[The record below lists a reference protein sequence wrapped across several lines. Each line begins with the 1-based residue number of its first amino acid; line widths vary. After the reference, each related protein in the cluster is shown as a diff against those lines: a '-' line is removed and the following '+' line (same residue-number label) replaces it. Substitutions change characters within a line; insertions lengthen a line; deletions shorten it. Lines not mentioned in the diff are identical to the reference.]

1 MDFVHLHFHTSY
13 SFLDGY
19 NPIKKAV
26 SRIKELG
33 MSACAITDHNSLA
46 GIPEF
51 QTECINN
58 NIKPILGLEGYYT
71 WDIKECS
78 KTLEERQADALNR
91 AIEAGVLP
99 DNYLETKHK
108 KKDYLETIK
117 DYMYDT
123 KQYHI
128 ILLAINQ
135 IGWHNLVK
143 LQSEASRLCTFNG
156 RFLCDNTL
164 LRKYSEGI
172 ICQSACIGSPMAQL
186 LINNRI
192 EEAEQ
197 LILEWKDIF
206 KDRFYLEIQ
215 PLNIPEQRL
224 VNLKY
229 MELCKKHNINPVATN
244 DVHWTNYSDY
254 EDHDTLLCIGTNK
267 KKNDTNRMKYSN
279 DFWIK
284 SKEEM
289 ISSFNNQLKTINEE
303 YNNQYNNSYIDFYME
318 ALNNTNVIA
327 NRIDNNIKL
336 GSDKPL
342 FSDVKVP
349 HNLTPEQYL
358 RLLAW
363 NGLYKYLSNN
373 KELNTRIYEKRLAF
387 ELDIIIN
394 KGFAPYIIA
403 VYEYTNW
410 AKTHDCP
417 IGPGRGSAAGSL
429 VLFSIGI
436 TNNIDPIKYNLLFS
450 RFLTKDR
457 TAPPD
462 IDIDFDYN
470 NRDNVII
477 HLEEYYGKEKVAH
490 IGTYTT
496 MGVKSGLKDV
506 GRVLDMPFDLVNNQI
521 CKKID
526 EINIDKTTPTFKDY
540 DSLKDGNDN
549 EQKQW
554 IEFNKLEKQ
563 NKELFRL
570 ARAFEGIPRNFGVH
584 ASGILVT
591 PCDVNDY
598 VPTRLDKNT
607 GVTITLYTG
616 PQLEEYNFIKYDILG
631 LKTISIIQDTL
642 KLINEELS
650 IENLYDC
657 VDITDS
663 QLYEYI
669 SDKNTDAMFQ
679 IESNLMK
686 KIIDEIKPTEF
697 NDIVAIN
704 AIARPGPISVGM
716 DKEYA
721 NVKNGIENIKFP
733 LKGIDN
739 ILKETYGTILYQ
751 EQLMAISKQVSGFN
765 DGQADSITRR
775 IIAKKKI
782 KLFPMLIRCHIYG
795 KKNCEGPE
803 GWESND
809 NAPWY
814 DPKGTYGDE
823 IKGALANGYS
833 VEEMKQ
839 YFDYIMGFAN
849 YCFNKSHAATYSYIS
864 IMTAWLKKYY
874 PVQFMSAVL
883 SMSNEDKRKK
893 YMSIC
898 EQSMNIKISTPD
910 INLSQK
916 SFTPNQNNILYGIS
930 SVKGVGESSLID
942 IIQNRPYKN
951 LEDALNKI
959 PKKSFNKRVAINL
972 IKSGAFDFEDSNRYN
987 LINKFY
993 DLRKEKDERY
1003 DPNSYNEFV
1012 CMQFEHDTLGYSITY
1027 KSWWDNICLEE
1038 KVSNEATLLSTKE
1051 IVDKKGRLMAFI
1063 ELEINNCKINATVY
1077 SNKYSRYVSCFDTNL
1092 TKKIYVEG
1100 QKQNGKKDG
1109 ETILI
1114 INKAKRIAA

>member
-336 GSDKPL
+336 GSGKPL

-373 KELNTRIYEKRLAF
+373 KELDTRIYEKRLAF

-470 NRDNVII
+470 NRDNVIV

-526 EINIDKTTPTFKDY
+526 EINIDQTTPTFKDY

-554 IEFNKLEKQ
+554 VEFNKLEKQ

-642 KLINEELS
+642 KFINEELS

-765 DGQADSITRR
+765 DGQADSITRK
-775 IIAKKKI
+775 IIA
-782 KLFPMLIRCHIYG
+782 
-795 KKNCEGPE
+795 
-803 GWESND
+803 
-809 NAPWY
+809 
-814 DPKGTYGDE
+814 
-823 IKGALANGYS
+823 
-833 VEEMKQ
+833 
-839 YFDYIMGFAN
+839 
-849 YCFNKSHAATYSYIS
+849 
-864 IMTAWLKKYY
+864 
-874 PVQFMSAVL
+874 
-883 SMSNEDKRKK
+883 
-893 YMSIC
+893 
-898 EQSMNIKISTPD
+898 
-910 INLSQK
+910 
-916 SFTPNQNNILYGIS
+916 
-930 SVKGVGESSLID
+930 
-942 IIQNRPYKN
+942 
-951 LEDALNKI
+951 
-959 PKKSFNKRVAINL
+959 
-972 IKSGAFDFEDSNRYN
+972 
-987 LINKFY
+987 
-993 DLRKEKDERY
+993 
-1003 DPNSYNEFV
+1003 
-1012 CMQFEHDTLGYSITY
+1012 
-1027 KSWWDNICLEE
+1027 
-1038 KVSNEATLLSTKE
+1038 
-1051 IVDKKGRLMAFI
+1051 
-1063 ELEINNCKINATVY
+1063 
-1077 SNKYSRYVSCFDTNL
+1077 
-1092 TKKIYVEG
+1092 
-1100 QKQNGKKDG
+1100 
-1109 ETILI
+1109 
-1114 INKAKRIAA
+1114 

>member
-51 QTECINN
+51 QAECINN

-373 KELNTRIYEKRLAF
+373 KELDTRIYEKRLAF

-470 NRDNVII
+470 NRDNVIV

-642 KLINEELS
+642 KLINKELS

-765 DGQADSITRR
+765 DGQADSITRK
-775 IIAKKKI
+775 IIA
-782 KLFPMLIRCHIYG
+782 
-795 KKNCEGPE
+795 
-803 GWESND
+803 
-809 NAPWY
+809 
-814 DPKGTYGDE
+814 
-823 IKGALANGYS
+823 
-833 VEEMKQ
+833 
-839 YFDYIMGFAN
+839 
-849 YCFNKSHAATYSYIS
+849 
-864 IMTAWLKKYY
+864 
-874 PVQFMSAVL
+874 
-883 SMSNEDKRKK
+883 
-893 YMSIC
+893 
-898 EQSMNIKISTPD
+898 
-910 INLSQK
+910 
-916 SFTPNQNNILYGIS
+916 
-930 SVKGVGESSLID
+930 
-942 IIQNRPYKN
+942 
-951 LEDALNKI
+951 
-959 PKKSFNKRVAINL
+959 
-972 IKSGAFDFEDSNRYN
+972 
-987 LINKFY
+987 
-993 DLRKEKDERY
+993 
-1003 DPNSYNEFV
+1003 
-1012 CMQFEHDTLGYSITY
+1012 
-1027 KSWWDNICLEE
+1027 
-1038 KVSNEATLLSTKE
+1038 
-1051 IVDKKGRLMAFI
+1051 
-1063 ELEINNCKINATVY
+1063 
-1077 SNKYSRYVSCFDTNL
+1077 
-1092 TKKIYVEG
+1092 
-1100 QKQNGKKDG
+1100 
-1109 ETILI
+1109 
-1114 INKAKRIAA
+1114 

>member
-336 GSDKPL
+336 GSGKPL

-373 KELNTRIYEKRLAF
+373 KELDTRIYEKRLAF

-470 NRDNVII
+470 NRDNVIV

-765 DGQADSITRR
+765 DGQADSITRK
-775 IIAKKKI
+775 IIA
-782 KLFPMLIRCHIYG
+782 
-795 KKNCEGPE
+795 
-803 GWESND
+803 
-809 NAPWY
+809 
-814 DPKGTYGDE
+814 
-823 IKGALANGYS
+823 
-833 VEEMKQ
+833 
-839 YFDYIMGFAN
+839 
-849 YCFNKSHAATYSYIS
+849 
-864 IMTAWLKKYY
+864 
-874 PVQFMSAVL
+874 
-883 SMSNEDKRKK
+883 
-893 YMSIC
+893 
-898 EQSMNIKISTPD
+898 
-910 INLSQK
+910 
-916 SFTPNQNNILYGIS
+916 
-930 SVKGVGESSLID
+930 
-942 IIQNRPYKN
+942 
-951 LEDALNKI
+951 
-959 PKKSFNKRVAINL
+959 
-972 IKSGAFDFEDSNRYN
+972 
-987 LINKFY
+987 
-993 DLRKEKDERY
+993 
-1003 DPNSYNEFV
+1003 
-1012 CMQFEHDTLGYSITY
+1012 
-1027 KSWWDNICLEE
+1027 
-1038 KVSNEATLLSTKE
+1038 
-1051 IVDKKGRLMAFI
+1051 
-1063 ELEINNCKINATVY
+1063 
-1077 SNKYSRYVSCFDTNL
+1077 
-1092 TKKIYVEG
+1092 
-1100 QKQNGKKDG
+1100 
-1109 ETILI
+1109 
-1114 INKAKRIAA
+1114 

>member
-51 QTECINN
+51 QAECINN

-117 DYMYDT
+117 NYMYDT

-156 RFLCDNTL
+156 RFLCDNIL

-373 KELNTRIYEKRLAF
+373 KELDTRIYEKRLAF

-470 NRDNVII
+470 NRDNVIV

-526 EINIDKTTPTFKDY
+526 EINIDQTTPTFKDY

-765 DGQADSITRR
+765 DGQADSITRK
-775 IIAKKKI
+775 IIA
-782 KLFPMLIRCHIYG
+782 
-795 KKNCEGPE
+795 
-803 GWESND
+803 
-809 NAPWY
+809 
-814 DPKGTYGDE
+814 
-823 IKGALANGYS
+823 
-833 VEEMKQ
+833 
-839 YFDYIMGFAN
+839 
-849 YCFNKSHAATYSYIS
+849 
-864 IMTAWLKKYY
+864 
-874 PVQFMSAVL
+874 
-883 SMSNEDKRKK
+883 
-893 YMSIC
+893 
-898 EQSMNIKISTPD
+898 
-910 INLSQK
+910 
-916 SFTPNQNNILYGIS
+916 
-930 SVKGVGESSLID
+930 
-942 IIQNRPYKN
+942 
-951 LEDALNKI
+951 
-959 PKKSFNKRVAINL
+959 
-972 IKSGAFDFEDSNRYN
+972 
-987 LINKFY
+987 
-993 DLRKEKDERY
+993 
-1003 DPNSYNEFV
+1003 
-1012 CMQFEHDTLGYSITY
+1012 
-1027 KSWWDNICLEE
+1027 
-1038 KVSNEATLLSTKE
+1038 
-1051 IVDKKGRLMAFI
+1051 
-1063 ELEINNCKINATVY
+1063 
-1077 SNKYSRYVSCFDTNL
+1077 
-1092 TKKIYVEG
+1092 
-1100 QKQNGKKDG
+1100 
-1109 ETILI
+1109 
-1114 INKAKRIAA
+1114 

>member
-51 QTECINN
+51 QAECINN

-336 GSDKPL
+336 GSGKPL

-358 RLLAW
+358 RLLAC

-373 KELNTRIYEKRLAF
+373 KELDTRIYEKRLAF

-457 TAPPD
+457 IAPPD

-470 NRDNVII
+470 NRDNVIV

-526 EINIDKTTPTFKDY
+526 EINI
-540 DSLKDGNDN
+540 
-549 EQKQW
+549 
-554 IEFNKLEKQ
+554 
-563 NKELFRL
+563 
-570 ARAFEGIPRNFGVH
+570 
-584 ASGILVT
+584 
-591 PCDVNDY
+591 
-598 VPTRLDKNT
+598 
-607 GVTITLYTG
+607 
-616 PQLEEYNFIKYDILG
+616 
-631 LKTISIIQDTL
+631 
-642 KLINEELS
+642 
-650 IENLYDC
+650 
-657 VDITDS
+657 
-663 QLYEYI
+663 
-669 SDKNTDAMFQ
+669 
-679 IESNLMK
+679 ESN
-686 KIIDEIKPTEF
+686 
-697 NDIVAIN
+697 
-704 AIARPGPISVGM
+704 
-716 DKEYA
+716 
-721 NVKNGIENIKFP
+721 
-733 LKGIDN
+733 
-739 ILKETYGTILYQ
+739 
-751 EQLMAISKQVSGFN
+751 
-765 DGQADSITRR
+765 
-775 IIAKKKI
+775 
-782 KLFPMLIRCHIYG
+782 
-795 KKNCEGPE
+795 
-803 GWESND
+803 
-809 NAPWY
+809 
-814 DPKGTYGDE
+814 
-823 IKGALANGYS
+823 
-833 VEEMKQ
+833 
-839 YFDYIMGFAN
+839 
-849 YCFNKSHAATYSYIS
+849 
-864 IMTAWLKKYY
+864 
-874 PVQFMSAVL
+874 
-883 SMSNEDKRKK
+883 
-893 YMSIC
+893 
-898 EQSMNIKISTPD
+898 
-910 INLSQK
+910 
-916 SFTPNQNNILYGIS
+916 
-930 SVKGVGESSLID
+930 
-942 IIQNRPYKN
+942 
-951 LEDALNKI
+951 
-959 PKKSFNKRVAINL
+959 
-972 IKSGAFDFEDSNRYN
+972 
-987 LINKFY
+987 
-993 DLRKEKDERY
+993 
-1003 DPNSYNEFV
+1003 
-1012 CMQFEHDTLGYSITY
+1012 
-1027 KSWWDNICLEE
+1027 
-1038 KVSNEATLLSTKE
+1038 
-1051 IVDKKGRLMAFI
+1051 
-1063 ELEINNCKINATVY
+1063 Y
-1077 SNKYSRYVSCFDTNL
+1077 SN
-1092 TKKIYVEG
+1092 I
-1100 QKQNGKKDG
+1100 
-1109 ETILI
+1109 
-1114 INKAKRIAA
+1114 

>member
-19 NPIKKAV
+19 NPIKKAI

-373 KELNTRIYEKRLAF
+373 KELDTRIYEKRLAF

-554 IEFNKLEKQ
+554 VEFNKLEKQ

-765 DGQADSITRR
+765 DGQADSITRK
-775 IIAKKKI
+775 IIA
-782 KLFPMLIRCHIYG
+782 
-795 KKNCEGPE
+795 
-803 GWESND
+803 
-809 NAPWY
+809 
-814 DPKGTYGDE
+814 
-823 IKGALANGYS
+823 
-833 VEEMKQ
+833 
-839 YFDYIMGFAN
+839 
-849 YCFNKSHAATYSYIS
+849 
-864 IMTAWLKKYY
+864 
-874 PVQFMSAVL
+874 
-883 SMSNEDKRKK
+883 
-893 YMSIC
+893 
-898 EQSMNIKISTPD
+898 
-910 INLSQK
+910 
-916 SFTPNQNNILYGIS
+916 
-930 SVKGVGESSLID
+930 
-942 IIQNRPYKN
+942 
-951 LEDALNKI
+951 
-959 PKKSFNKRVAINL
+959 
-972 IKSGAFDFEDSNRYN
+972 
-987 LINKFY
+987 
-993 DLRKEKDERY
+993 
-1003 DPNSYNEFV
+1003 
-1012 CMQFEHDTLGYSITY
+1012 
-1027 KSWWDNICLEE
+1027 
-1038 KVSNEATLLSTKE
+1038 
-1051 IVDKKGRLMAFI
+1051 
-1063 ELEINNCKINATVY
+1063 
-1077 SNKYSRYVSCFDTNL
+1077 
-1092 TKKIYVEG
+1092 
-1100 QKQNGKKDG
+1100 
-1109 ETILI
+1109 
-1114 INKAKRIAA
+1114 

>member
-91 AIEAGVLP
+91 AIKAGVLP

-554 IEFNKLEKQ
+554 VEFNKLEKQ

-765 DGQADSITRR
+765 DGQADSITRK
-775 IIAKKKI
+775 IIA
-782 KLFPMLIRCHIYG
+782 
-795 KKNCEGPE
+795 
-803 GWESND
+803 
-809 NAPWY
+809 
-814 DPKGTYGDE
+814 
-823 IKGALANGYS
+823 
-833 VEEMKQ
+833 
-839 YFDYIMGFAN
+839 
-849 YCFNKSHAATYSYIS
+849 
-864 IMTAWLKKYY
+864 
-874 PVQFMSAVL
+874 
-883 SMSNEDKRKK
+883 
-893 YMSIC
+893 
-898 EQSMNIKISTPD
+898 
-910 INLSQK
+910 
-916 SFTPNQNNILYGIS
+916 
-930 SVKGVGESSLID
+930 
-942 IIQNRPYKN
+942 
-951 LEDALNKI
+951 
-959 PKKSFNKRVAINL
+959 
-972 IKSGAFDFEDSNRYN
+972 
-987 LINKFY
+987 
-993 DLRKEKDERY
+993 
-1003 DPNSYNEFV
+1003 
-1012 CMQFEHDTLGYSITY
+1012 
-1027 KSWWDNICLEE
+1027 
-1038 KVSNEATLLSTKE
+1038 
-1051 IVDKKGRLMAFI
+1051 
-1063 ELEINNCKINATVY
+1063 
-1077 SNKYSRYVSCFDTNL
+1077 
-1092 TKKIYVEG
+1092 
-1100 QKQNGKKDG
+1100 
-1109 ETILI
+1109 
-1114 INKAKRIAA
+1114 

>member
-303 YNNQYNNSYIDFYME
+303 YNNQYNNSYINFYME

-336 GSDKPL
+336 GSNKPL

-373 KELNTRIYEKRLAF
+373 KELDTRIYEKRLAF

-470 NRDNVII
+470 NRDNVIV
-477 HLEEYYGKEKVAH
+477 HLEKYYGKEKVAH

-554 IEFNKLEKQ
+554 VEFNKLEKQ

-765 DGQADSITRR
+765 DGQADSITRK
-775 IIAKKKI
+775 IIA
-782 KLFPMLIRCHIYG
+782 
-795 KKNCEGPE
+795 
-803 GWESND
+803 
-809 NAPWY
+809 
-814 DPKGTYGDE
+814 
-823 IKGALANGYS
+823 
-833 VEEMKQ
+833 
-839 YFDYIMGFAN
+839 
-849 YCFNKSHAATYSYIS
+849 
-864 IMTAWLKKYY
+864 
-874 PVQFMSAVL
+874 
-883 SMSNEDKRKK
+883 
-893 YMSIC
+893 
-898 EQSMNIKISTPD
+898 
-910 INLSQK
+910 
-916 SFTPNQNNILYGIS
+916 
-930 SVKGVGESSLID
+930 
-942 IIQNRPYKN
+942 
-951 LEDALNKI
+951 
-959 PKKSFNKRVAINL
+959 
-972 IKSGAFDFEDSNRYN
+972 
-987 LINKFY
+987 
-993 DLRKEKDERY
+993 
-1003 DPNSYNEFV
+1003 
-1012 CMQFEHDTLGYSITY
+1012 
-1027 KSWWDNICLEE
+1027 
-1038 KVSNEATLLSTKE
+1038 
-1051 IVDKKGRLMAFI
+1051 
-1063 ELEINNCKINATVY
+1063 
-1077 SNKYSRYVSCFDTNL
+1077 
-1092 TKKIYVEG
+1092 
-1100 QKQNGKKDG
+1100 
-1109 ETILI
+1109 
-1114 INKAKRIAA
+1114 

>member
-373 KELNTRIYEKRLAF
+373 KELDTRIYEKRLAF

-470 NRDNVII
+470 NRDNVIV

-765 DGQADSITRR
+765 DGQADSITRK
-775 IIAKKKI
+775 IIA
-782 KLFPMLIRCHIYG
+782 
-795 KKNCEGPE
+795 
-803 GWESND
+803 
-809 NAPWY
+809 
-814 DPKGTYGDE
+814 
-823 IKGALANGYS
+823 
-833 VEEMKQ
+833 
-839 YFDYIMGFAN
+839 
-849 YCFNKSHAATYSYIS
+849 
-864 IMTAWLKKYY
+864 
-874 PVQFMSAVL
+874 
-883 SMSNEDKRKK
+883 
-893 YMSIC
+893 
-898 EQSMNIKISTPD
+898 
-910 INLSQK
+910 
-916 SFTPNQNNILYGIS
+916 
-930 SVKGVGESSLID
+930 
-942 IIQNRPYKN
+942 
-951 LEDALNKI
+951 
-959 PKKSFNKRVAINL
+959 
-972 IKSGAFDFEDSNRYN
+972 
-987 LINKFY
+987 
-993 DLRKEKDERY
+993 
-1003 DPNSYNEFV
+1003 
-1012 CMQFEHDTLGYSITY
+1012 
-1027 KSWWDNICLEE
+1027 
-1038 KVSNEATLLSTKE
+1038 
-1051 IVDKKGRLMAFI
+1051 
-1063 ELEINNCKINATVY
+1063 
-1077 SNKYSRYVSCFDTNL
+1077 
-1092 TKKIYVEG
+1092 
-1100 QKQNGKKDG
+1100 
-1109 ETILI
+1109 
-1114 INKAKRIAA
+1114 

>member
-164 LRKYSEGI
+164 LRKYNEGI

-267 KKNDTNRMKYSN
+267 KKNDANRMKYSN

-303 YNNQYNNSYIDFYME
+303 YKNQYNNSYIDFYME

-336 GSDKPL
+336 GSGKPL

-373 KELNTRIYEKRLAF
+373 KELDTRIYEKRLAF

-470 NRDNVII
+470 NRDNVIV

-554 IEFNKLEKQ
+554 VEFNKLEKQ

-765 DGQADSITRR
+765 DGQADSITRK
-775 IIAKKKI
+775 IIA
-782 KLFPMLIRCHIYG
+782 
-795 KKNCEGPE
+795 
-803 GWESND
+803 
-809 NAPWY
+809 
-814 DPKGTYGDE
+814 
-823 IKGALANGYS
+823 
-833 VEEMKQ
+833 
-839 YFDYIMGFAN
+839 
-849 YCFNKSHAATYSYIS
+849 
-864 IMTAWLKKYY
+864 
-874 PVQFMSAVL
+874 
-883 SMSNEDKRKK
+883 
-893 YMSIC
+893 
-898 EQSMNIKISTPD
+898 
-910 INLSQK
+910 
-916 SFTPNQNNILYGIS
+916 
-930 SVKGVGESSLID
+930 
-942 IIQNRPYKN
+942 
-951 LEDALNKI
+951 
-959 PKKSFNKRVAINL
+959 
-972 IKSGAFDFEDSNRYN
+972 
-987 LINKFY
+987 
-993 DLRKEKDERY
+993 
-1003 DPNSYNEFV
+1003 
-1012 CMQFEHDTLGYSITY
+1012 
-1027 KSWWDNICLEE
+1027 
-1038 KVSNEATLLSTKE
+1038 
-1051 IVDKKGRLMAFI
+1051 
-1063 ELEINNCKINATVY
+1063 
-1077 SNKYSRYVSCFDTNL
+1077 
-1092 TKKIYVEG
+1092 
-1100 QKQNGKKDG
+1100 
-1109 ETILI
+1109 
-1114 INKAKRIAA
+1114 

>member
-373 KELNTRIYEKRLAF
+373 KELDTRIYEKRLAF

-470 NRDNVII
+470 NRDNVIV

-570 ARAFEGIPRNFGVH
+570 ARAFERIPRNFGVH

-765 DGQADSITRR
+765 DGQADSITRK
-775 IIAKKKI
+775 IIA
-782 KLFPMLIRCHIYG
+782 
-795 KKNCEGPE
+795 
-803 GWESND
+803 
-809 NAPWY
+809 
-814 DPKGTYGDE
+814 
-823 IKGALANGYS
+823 
-833 VEEMKQ
+833 
-839 YFDYIMGFAN
+839 
-849 YCFNKSHAATYSYIS
+849 
-864 IMTAWLKKYY
+864 
-874 PVQFMSAVL
+874 
-883 SMSNEDKRKK
+883 
-893 YMSIC
+893 
-898 EQSMNIKISTPD
+898 
-910 INLSQK
+910 
-916 SFTPNQNNILYGIS
+916 
-930 SVKGVGESSLID
+930 
-942 IIQNRPYKN
+942 
-951 LEDALNKI
+951 
-959 PKKSFNKRVAINL
+959 
-972 IKSGAFDFEDSNRYN
+972 
-987 LINKFY
+987 
-993 DLRKEKDERY
+993 
-1003 DPNSYNEFV
+1003 
-1012 CMQFEHDTLGYSITY
+1012 
-1027 KSWWDNICLEE
+1027 
-1038 KVSNEATLLSTKE
+1038 
-1051 IVDKKGRLMAFI
+1051 
-1063 ELEINNCKINATVY
+1063 
-1077 SNKYSRYVSCFDTNL
+1077 
-1092 TKKIYVEG
+1092 
-1100 QKQNGKKDG
+1100 
-1109 ETILI
+1109 
-1114 INKAKRIAA
+1114 

>member
-303 YNNQYNNSYIDFYME
+303 YNNQYNNSYIDYYME

-336 GSDKPL
+336 GSGKPL

-373 KELNTRIYEKRLAF
+373 KELDTRIYEKRLAF

-470 NRDNVII
+470 NRDNVIV

-526 EINIDKTTPTFKDY
+526 EINIDQTTPTFKDY

-554 IEFNKLEKQ
+554 VEFNKLEKQ

-765 DGQADSITRR
+765 DGQADSITRK
-775 IIAKKKI
+775 IIA
-782 KLFPMLIRCHIYG
+782 
-795 KKNCEGPE
+795 
-803 GWESND
+803 
-809 NAPWY
+809 
-814 DPKGTYGDE
+814 
-823 IKGALANGYS
+823 
-833 VEEMKQ
+833 
-839 YFDYIMGFAN
+839 
-849 YCFNKSHAATYSYIS
+849 
-864 IMTAWLKKYY
+864 
-874 PVQFMSAVL
+874 
-883 SMSNEDKRKK
+883 
-893 YMSIC
+893 
-898 EQSMNIKISTPD
+898 
-910 INLSQK
+910 
-916 SFTPNQNNILYGIS
+916 
-930 SVKGVGESSLID
+930 
-942 IIQNRPYKN
+942 
-951 LEDALNKI
+951 
-959 PKKSFNKRVAINL
+959 
-972 IKSGAFDFEDSNRYN
+972 
-987 LINKFY
+987 
-993 DLRKEKDERY
+993 
-1003 DPNSYNEFV
+1003 
-1012 CMQFEHDTLGYSITY
+1012 
-1027 KSWWDNICLEE
+1027 
-1038 KVSNEATLLSTKE
+1038 
-1051 IVDKKGRLMAFI
+1051 
-1063 ELEINNCKINATVY
+1063 
-1077 SNKYSRYVSCFDTNL
+1077 
-1092 TKKIYVEG
+1092 
-1100 QKQNGKKDG
+1100 
-1109 ETILI
+1109 
-1114 INKAKRIAA
+1114 

>member
-373 KELNTRIYEKRLAF
+373 KELDTRIYEKRLAF

-470 NRDNVII
+470 NRDNVIV

-554 IEFNKLEKQ
+554 VEFNKLEKQ

-775 IIAKKKI
+775 IIA
-782 KLFPMLIRCHIYG
+782 
-795 KKNCEGPE
+795 
-803 GWESND
+803 
-809 NAPWY
+809 
-814 DPKGTYGDE
+814 
-823 IKGALANGYS
+823 
-833 VEEMKQ
+833 
-839 YFDYIMGFAN
+839 
-849 YCFNKSHAATYSYIS
+849 
-864 IMTAWLKKYY
+864 
-874 PVQFMSAVL
+874 
-883 SMSNEDKRKK
+883 
-893 YMSIC
+893 
-898 EQSMNIKISTPD
+898 
-910 INLSQK
+910 
-916 SFTPNQNNILYGIS
+916 
-930 SVKGVGESSLID
+930 
-942 IIQNRPYKN
+942 
-951 LEDALNKI
+951 
-959 PKKSFNKRVAINL
+959 
-972 IKSGAFDFEDSNRYN
+972 
-987 LINKFY
+987 
-993 DLRKEKDERY
+993 
-1003 DPNSYNEFV
+1003 
-1012 CMQFEHDTLGYSITY
+1012 
-1027 KSWWDNICLEE
+1027 
-1038 KVSNEATLLSTKE
+1038 
-1051 IVDKKGRLMAFI
+1051 
-1063 ELEINNCKINATVY
+1063 
-1077 SNKYSRYVSCFDTNL
+1077 
-1092 TKKIYVEG
+1092 
-1100 QKQNGKKDG
+1100 
-1109 ETILI
+1109 
-1114 INKAKRIAA
+1114 

>member
-51 QTECINN
+51 QAECINN

-117 DYMYDT
+117 NYMYDT

-156 RFLCDNTL
+156 RFLCDNIL

-373 KELNTRIYEKRLAF
+373 KELDTRIYEKRLAF

-470 NRDNVII
+470 NRDNVIV

-765 DGQADSITRR
+765 DGQADSITRK
-775 IIAKKKI
+775 IIA
-782 KLFPMLIRCHIYG
+782 
-795 KKNCEGPE
+795 
-803 GWESND
+803 
-809 NAPWY
+809 
-814 DPKGTYGDE
+814 
-823 IKGALANGYS
+823 
-833 VEEMKQ
+833 
-839 YFDYIMGFAN
+839 
-849 YCFNKSHAATYSYIS
+849 
-864 IMTAWLKKYY
+864 
-874 PVQFMSAVL
+874 
-883 SMSNEDKRKK
+883 
-893 YMSIC
+893 
-898 EQSMNIKISTPD
+898 
-910 INLSQK
+910 
-916 SFTPNQNNILYGIS
+916 
-930 SVKGVGESSLID
+930 
-942 IIQNRPYKN
+942 
-951 LEDALNKI
+951 
-959 PKKSFNKRVAINL
+959 
-972 IKSGAFDFEDSNRYN
+972 
-987 LINKFY
+987 
-993 DLRKEKDERY
+993 
-1003 DPNSYNEFV
+1003 
-1012 CMQFEHDTLGYSITY
+1012 
-1027 KSWWDNICLEE
+1027 
-1038 KVSNEATLLSTKE
+1038 
-1051 IVDKKGRLMAFI
+1051 
-1063 ELEINNCKINATVY
+1063 
-1077 SNKYSRYVSCFDTNL
+1077 
-1092 TKKIYVEG
+1092 
-1100 QKQNGKKDG
+1100 
-1109 ETILI
+1109 
-1114 INKAKRIAA
+1114 

>member
-215 PLNIPEQRL
+215 PLNISEQRL

-303 YNNQYNNSYIDFYME
+303 YNNQYNNSYINFYME

-336 GSDKPL
+336 GSNKPL

-373 KELNTRIYEKRLAF
+373 KELDTRIYEKRLAF

-470 NRDNVII
+470 NRDNVIV
-477 HLEEYYGKEKVAH
+477 HLEKYYGKEKVAH

-554 IEFNKLEKQ
+554 VEFNKLEKQ

-765 DGQADSITRR
+765 DGQADSITRK
-775 IIAKKKI
+775 IIA
-782 KLFPMLIRCHIYG
+782 
-795 KKNCEGPE
+795 
-803 GWESND
+803 
-809 NAPWY
+809 
-814 DPKGTYGDE
+814 
-823 IKGALANGYS
+823 
-833 VEEMKQ
+833 
-839 YFDYIMGFAN
+839 
-849 YCFNKSHAATYSYIS
+849 
-864 IMTAWLKKYY
+864 
-874 PVQFMSAVL
+874 
-883 SMSNEDKRKK
+883 
-893 YMSIC
+893 
-898 EQSMNIKISTPD
+898 
-910 INLSQK
+910 
-916 SFTPNQNNILYGIS
+916 
-930 SVKGVGESSLID
+930 
-942 IIQNRPYKN
+942 
-951 LEDALNKI
+951 
-959 PKKSFNKRVAINL
+959 
-972 IKSGAFDFEDSNRYN
+972 
-987 LINKFY
+987 
-993 DLRKEKDERY
+993 
-1003 DPNSYNEFV
+1003 
-1012 CMQFEHDTLGYSITY
+1012 
-1027 KSWWDNICLEE
+1027 
-1038 KVSNEATLLSTKE
+1038 
-1051 IVDKKGRLMAFI
+1051 
-1063 ELEINNCKINATVY
+1063 
-1077 SNKYSRYVSCFDTNL
+1077 
-1092 TKKIYVEG
+1092 
-1100 QKQNGKKDG
+1100 
-1109 ETILI
+1109 
-1114 INKAKRIAA
+1114 

>member
-164 LRKYSEGI
+164 LRKYNEGI

-267 KKNDTNRMKYSN
+267 KKNDANRMKYSN

-336 GSDKPL
+336 GSGKPL

-373 KELNTRIYEKRLAF
+373 KELDTRIYEKRLAF

-470 NRDNVII
+470 NRDNVIV

-765 DGQADSITRR
+765 DGQADSITRK
-775 IIAKKKI
+775 IIA
-782 KLFPMLIRCHIYG
+782 
-795 KKNCEGPE
+795 
-803 GWESND
+803 
-809 NAPWY
+809 
-814 DPKGTYGDE
+814 
-823 IKGALANGYS
+823 
-833 VEEMKQ
+833 
-839 YFDYIMGFAN
+839 
-849 YCFNKSHAATYSYIS
+849 
-864 IMTAWLKKYY
+864 
-874 PVQFMSAVL
+874 
-883 SMSNEDKRKK
+883 
-893 YMSIC
+893 
-898 EQSMNIKISTPD
+898 
-910 INLSQK
+910 
-916 SFTPNQNNILYGIS
+916 
-930 SVKGVGESSLID
+930 
-942 IIQNRPYKN
+942 
-951 LEDALNKI
+951 
-959 PKKSFNKRVAINL
+959 
-972 IKSGAFDFEDSNRYN
+972 
-987 LINKFY
+987 
-993 DLRKEKDERY
+993 
-1003 DPNSYNEFV
+1003 
-1012 CMQFEHDTLGYSITY
+1012 
-1027 KSWWDNICLEE
+1027 
-1038 KVSNEATLLSTKE
+1038 
-1051 IVDKKGRLMAFI
+1051 
-1063 ELEINNCKINATVY
+1063 
-1077 SNKYSRYVSCFDTNL
+1077 
-1092 TKKIYVEG
+1092 
-1100 QKQNGKKDG
+1100 
-1109 ETILI
+1109 
-1114 INKAKRIAA
+1114 

>member
-51 QTECINN
+51 QAECINN

-336 GSDKPL
+336 GSGKPL

-373 KELNTRIYEKRLAF
+373 KELDTRIYEKRLAF

-470 NRDNVII
+470 NRDNVIV

-642 KLINEELS
+642 KLINKELS

-765 DGQADSITRR
+765 DGQADSITRK
-775 IIAKKKI
+775 IIA
-782 KLFPMLIRCHIYG
+782 
-795 KKNCEGPE
+795 
-803 GWESND
+803 
-809 NAPWY
+809 
-814 DPKGTYGDE
+814 
-823 IKGALANGYS
+823 
-833 VEEMKQ
+833 
-839 YFDYIMGFAN
+839 
-849 YCFNKSHAATYSYIS
+849 
-864 IMTAWLKKYY
+864 
-874 PVQFMSAVL
+874 
-883 SMSNEDKRKK
+883 
-893 YMSIC
+893 
-898 EQSMNIKISTPD
+898 
-910 INLSQK
+910 
-916 SFTPNQNNILYGIS
+916 
-930 SVKGVGESSLID
+930 
-942 IIQNRPYKN
+942 
-951 LEDALNKI
+951 
-959 PKKSFNKRVAINL
+959 
-972 IKSGAFDFEDSNRYN
+972 
-987 LINKFY
+987 
-993 DLRKEKDERY
+993 
-1003 DPNSYNEFV
+1003 
-1012 CMQFEHDTLGYSITY
+1012 
-1027 KSWWDNICLEE
+1027 
-1038 KVSNEATLLSTKE
+1038 
-1051 IVDKKGRLMAFI
+1051 
-1063 ELEINNCKINATVY
+1063 
-1077 SNKYSRYVSCFDTNL
+1077 
-1092 TKKIYVEG
+1092 
-1100 QKQNGKKDG
+1100 
-1109 ETILI
+1109 
-1114 INKAKRIAA
+1114 

>member
-51 QTECINN
+51 QAECINN

-164 LRKYSEGI
+164 LRKYNEGI

-267 KKNDTNRMKYSN
+267 KKNDANRMKYSN

-303 YNNQYNNSYIDFYME
+303 YKNQYNNSYIDFYME

-336 GSDKPL
+336 GSGKPL

-373 KELNTRIYEKRLAF
+373 KELDTRIYEKRLAF

-470 NRDNVII
+470 NRDNVIV

-765 DGQADSITRR
+765 DGQADSITRK
-775 IIAKKKI
+775 IIA
-782 KLFPMLIRCHIYG
+782 
-795 KKNCEGPE
+795 
-803 GWESND
+803 
-809 NAPWY
+809 
-814 DPKGTYGDE
+814 
-823 IKGALANGYS
+823 
-833 VEEMKQ
+833 
-839 YFDYIMGFAN
+839 
-849 YCFNKSHAATYSYIS
+849 
-864 IMTAWLKKYY
+864 
-874 PVQFMSAVL
+874 
-883 SMSNEDKRKK
+883 
-893 YMSIC
+893 
-898 EQSMNIKISTPD
+898 
-910 INLSQK
+910 
-916 SFTPNQNNILYGIS
+916 
-930 SVKGVGESSLID
+930 
-942 IIQNRPYKN
+942 
-951 LEDALNKI
+951 
-959 PKKSFNKRVAINL
+959 
-972 IKSGAFDFEDSNRYN
+972 
-987 LINKFY
+987 
-993 DLRKEKDERY
+993 
-1003 DPNSYNEFV
+1003 
-1012 CMQFEHDTLGYSITY
+1012 
-1027 KSWWDNICLEE
+1027 
-1038 KVSNEATLLSTKE
+1038 
-1051 IVDKKGRLMAFI
+1051 
-1063 ELEINNCKINATVY
+1063 
-1077 SNKYSRYVSCFDTNL
+1077 
-1092 TKKIYVEG
+1092 
-1100 QKQNGKKDG
+1100 
-1109 ETILI
+1109 
-1114 INKAKRIAA
+1114 

>member
-164 LRKYSEGI
+164 LRKYNEGI

-303 YNNQYNNSYIDFYME
+303 YNNQYNNNYIDFYME

-327 NRIDNNIKL
+327 NRINNNIKL
-336 GSDKPL
+336 GSGKPL

-373 KELNTRIYEKRLAF
+373 KELDTRIYEKRLAF

-470 NRDNVII
+470 NRDNVIV

-526 EINIDKTTPTFKDY
+526 EINIDQTTPTFKDY

-554 IEFNKLEKQ
+554 VEFNKLEKQ

-642 KLINEELS
+642 KLINKELS

-765 DGQADSITRR
+765 DGQADSITRK
-775 IIAKKKI
+775 IIA
-782 KLFPMLIRCHIYG
+782 
-795 KKNCEGPE
+795 
-803 GWESND
+803 
-809 NAPWY
+809 
-814 DPKGTYGDE
+814 
-823 IKGALANGYS
+823 
-833 VEEMKQ
+833 
-839 YFDYIMGFAN
+839 
-849 YCFNKSHAATYSYIS
+849 
-864 IMTAWLKKYY
+864 
-874 PVQFMSAVL
+874 
-883 SMSNEDKRKK
+883 
-893 YMSIC
+893 
-898 EQSMNIKISTPD
+898 
-910 INLSQK
+910 
-916 SFTPNQNNILYGIS
+916 
-930 SVKGVGESSLID
+930 
-942 IIQNRPYKN
+942 
-951 LEDALNKI
+951 
-959 PKKSFNKRVAINL
+959 
-972 IKSGAFDFEDSNRYN
+972 
-987 LINKFY
+987 
-993 DLRKEKDERY
+993 
-1003 DPNSYNEFV
+1003 
-1012 CMQFEHDTLGYSITY
+1012 
-1027 KSWWDNICLEE
+1027 
-1038 KVSNEATLLSTKE
+1038 
-1051 IVDKKGRLMAFI
+1051 
-1063 ELEINNCKINATVY
+1063 
-1077 SNKYSRYVSCFDTNL
+1077 
-1092 TKKIYVEG
+1092 
-1100 QKQNGKKDG
+1100 
-1109 ETILI
+1109 
-1114 INKAKRIAA
+1114 

>member
-373 KELNTRIYEKRLAF
+373 KELDTRIYEKRLAF

-470 NRDNVII
+470 NRDNVIV

-554 IEFNKLEKQ
+554 VEFNKLEKQ

-765 DGQADSITRR
+765 DGQADSITRK
-775 IIAKKKI
+775 IIA
-782 KLFPMLIRCHIYG
+782 
-795 KKNCEGPE
+795 
-803 GWESND
+803 
-809 NAPWY
+809 
-814 DPKGTYGDE
+814 
-823 IKGALANGYS
+823 
-833 VEEMKQ
+833 
-839 YFDYIMGFAN
+839 
-849 YCFNKSHAATYSYIS
+849 
-864 IMTAWLKKYY
+864 
-874 PVQFMSAVL
+874 
-883 SMSNEDKRKK
+883 
-893 YMSIC
+893 
-898 EQSMNIKISTPD
+898 
-910 INLSQK
+910 
-916 SFTPNQNNILYGIS
+916 
-930 SVKGVGESSLID
+930 
-942 IIQNRPYKN
+942 
-951 LEDALNKI
+951 
-959 PKKSFNKRVAINL
+959 
-972 IKSGAFDFEDSNRYN
+972 
-987 LINKFY
+987 
-993 DLRKEKDERY
+993 
-1003 DPNSYNEFV
+1003 
-1012 CMQFEHDTLGYSITY
+1012 
-1027 KSWWDNICLEE
+1027 
-1038 KVSNEATLLSTKE
+1038 
-1051 IVDKKGRLMAFI
+1051 
-1063 ELEINNCKINATVY
+1063 
-1077 SNKYSRYVSCFDTNL
+1077 
-1092 TKKIYVEG
+1092 
-1100 QKQNGKKDG
+1100 
-1109 ETILI
+1109 
-1114 INKAKRIAA
+1114 

>member
-78 KTLEERQADALNR
+78 KTLEERQTDALNR

-254 EDHDTLLCIGTNK
+254 EDHDTLLCIGTNR

-303 YNNQYNNSYIDFYME
+303 YNNQYNNSYMDFYME

-349 HNLTPEQYL
+349 HNLTSEQYL

-373 KELNTRIYEKRLAF
+373 KELDTRIYEKRLAF

-470 NRDNVII
+470 NRDNVIV

-554 IEFNKLEKQ
+554 VEFNKLEKQ

-570 ARAFEGIPRNFGVH
+570 ARAFEGISRNFGVH

-765 DGQADSITRR
+765 DGQADSITRK
-775 IIAKKKI
+775 IIA
-782 KLFPMLIRCHIYG
+782 
-795 KKNCEGPE
+795 
-803 GWESND
+803 
-809 NAPWY
+809 
-814 DPKGTYGDE
+814 
-823 IKGALANGYS
+823 
-833 VEEMKQ
+833 
-839 YFDYIMGFAN
+839 
-849 YCFNKSHAATYSYIS
+849 
-864 IMTAWLKKYY
+864 
-874 PVQFMSAVL
+874 
-883 SMSNEDKRKK
+883 
-893 YMSIC
+893 
-898 EQSMNIKISTPD
+898 
-910 INLSQK
+910 
-916 SFTPNQNNILYGIS
+916 
-930 SVKGVGESSLID
+930 
-942 IIQNRPYKN
+942 
-951 LEDALNKI
+951 
-959 PKKSFNKRVAINL
+959 
-972 IKSGAFDFEDSNRYN
+972 
-987 LINKFY
+987 
-993 DLRKEKDERY
+993 
-1003 DPNSYNEFV
+1003 
-1012 CMQFEHDTLGYSITY
+1012 
-1027 KSWWDNICLEE
+1027 
-1038 KVSNEATLLSTKE
+1038 
-1051 IVDKKGRLMAFI
+1051 
-1063 ELEINNCKINATVY
+1063 
-1077 SNKYSRYVSCFDTNL
+1077 
-1092 TKKIYVEG
+1092 
-1100 QKQNGKKDG
+1100 
-1109 ETILI
+1109 
-1114 INKAKRIAA
+1114 

>member
-164 LRKYSEGI
+164 LRKYNEGI

-336 GSDKPL
+336 GSGKPL

-373 KELNTRIYEKRLAF
+373 KELDTRIYEKRLAF

-470 NRDNVII
+470 NRDNVIV

-526 EINIDKTTPTFKDY
+526 EINIDQTTPTFKDY

-554 IEFNKLEKQ
+554 VEFNKLEKQ

-650 IENLYDC
+650 IENLYNC

-765 DGQADSITRR
+765 DGQADSITRK
-775 IIAKKKI
+775 IIA
-782 KLFPMLIRCHIYG
+782 
-795 KKNCEGPE
+795 
-803 GWESND
+803 
-809 NAPWY
+809 
-814 DPKGTYGDE
+814 
-823 IKGALANGYS
+823 
-833 VEEMKQ
+833 
-839 YFDYIMGFAN
+839 
-849 YCFNKSHAATYSYIS
+849 
-864 IMTAWLKKYY
+864 
-874 PVQFMSAVL
+874 
-883 SMSNEDKRKK
+883 
-893 YMSIC
+893 
-898 EQSMNIKISTPD
+898 
-910 INLSQK
+910 
-916 SFTPNQNNILYGIS
+916 
-930 SVKGVGESSLID
+930 
-942 IIQNRPYKN
+942 
-951 LEDALNKI
+951 
-959 PKKSFNKRVAINL
+959 
-972 IKSGAFDFEDSNRYN
+972 
-987 LINKFY
+987 
-993 DLRKEKDERY
+993 
-1003 DPNSYNEFV
+1003 
-1012 CMQFEHDTLGYSITY
+1012 
-1027 KSWWDNICLEE
+1027 
-1038 KVSNEATLLSTKE
+1038 
-1051 IVDKKGRLMAFI
+1051 
-1063 ELEINNCKINATVY
+1063 
-1077 SNKYSRYVSCFDTNL
+1077 
-1092 TKKIYVEG
+1092 
-1100 QKQNGKKDG
+1100 
-1109 ETILI
+1109 
-1114 INKAKRIAA
+1114 

>member
-336 GSDKPL
+336 GSGKPL

-373 KELNTRIYEKRLAF
+373 KELDTRIYEKRLAF

-470 NRDNVII
+470 NRDNVIV

-526 EINIDKTTPTFKDY
+526 EINIDQTTPTFKDY

-554 IEFNKLEKQ
+554 VEFNKLEKQ

-650 IENLYDC
+650 IENLYNC

-765 DGQADSITRR
+765 DGQADSITRK
-775 IIAKKKI
+775 IIA
-782 KLFPMLIRCHIYG
+782 
-795 KKNCEGPE
+795 
-803 GWESND
+803 
-809 NAPWY
+809 
-814 DPKGTYGDE
+814 
-823 IKGALANGYS
+823 
-833 VEEMKQ
+833 
-839 YFDYIMGFAN
+839 
-849 YCFNKSHAATYSYIS
+849 
-864 IMTAWLKKYY
+864 
-874 PVQFMSAVL
+874 
-883 SMSNEDKRKK
+883 
-893 YMSIC
+893 
-898 EQSMNIKISTPD
+898 
-910 INLSQK
+910 
-916 SFTPNQNNILYGIS
+916 
-930 SVKGVGESSLID
+930 
-942 IIQNRPYKN
+942 
-951 LEDALNKI
+951 
-959 PKKSFNKRVAINL
+959 
-972 IKSGAFDFEDSNRYN
+972 
-987 LINKFY
+987 
-993 DLRKEKDERY
+993 
-1003 DPNSYNEFV
+1003 
-1012 CMQFEHDTLGYSITY
+1012 
-1027 KSWWDNICLEE
+1027 
-1038 KVSNEATLLSTKE
+1038 
-1051 IVDKKGRLMAFI
+1051 
-1063 ELEINNCKINATVY
+1063 
-1077 SNKYSRYVSCFDTNL
+1077 
-1092 TKKIYVEG
+1092 
-1100 QKQNGKKDG
+1100 
-1109 ETILI
+1109 
-1114 INKAKRIAA
+1114 

>member
-51 QTECINN
+51 QAECINN

-336 GSDKPL
+336 GSGKPL

-373 KELNTRIYEKRLAF
+373 KELDTRIYEKRLAF

-470 NRDNVII
+470 NRDNVIV

-496 MGVKSGLKDV
+496 MGIKSGLKDV

-642 KLINEELS
+642 KFINEKLS

-765 DGQADSITRR
+765 DGQADSITRK
-775 IIAKKKI
+775 IIA
-782 KLFPMLIRCHIYG
+782 
-795 KKNCEGPE
+795 
-803 GWESND
+803 
-809 NAPWY
+809 
-814 DPKGTYGDE
+814 
-823 IKGALANGYS
+823 
-833 VEEMKQ
+833 
-839 YFDYIMGFAN
+839 
-849 YCFNKSHAATYSYIS
+849 
-864 IMTAWLKKYY
+864 
-874 PVQFMSAVL
+874 
-883 SMSNEDKRKK
+883 
-893 YMSIC
+893 
-898 EQSMNIKISTPD
+898 
-910 INLSQK
+910 
-916 SFTPNQNNILYGIS
+916 
-930 SVKGVGESSLID
+930 
-942 IIQNRPYKN
+942 
-951 LEDALNKI
+951 
-959 PKKSFNKRVAINL
+959 
-972 IKSGAFDFEDSNRYN
+972 
-987 LINKFY
+987 
-993 DLRKEKDERY
+993 
-1003 DPNSYNEFV
+1003 
-1012 CMQFEHDTLGYSITY
+1012 
-1027 KSWWDNICLEE
+1027 
-1038 KVSNEATLLSTKE
+1038 
-1051 IVDKKGRLMAFI
+1051 
-1063 ELEINNCKINATVY
+1063 
-1077 SNKYSRYVSCFDTNL
+1077 
-1092 TKKIYVEG
+1092 
-1100 QKQNGKKDG
+1100 
-1109 ETILI
+1109 
-1114 INKAKRIAA
+1114 

>member
-336 GSDKPL
+336 GSGKPL

-373 KELNTRIYEKRLAF
+373 KELDTRIYEKRLAF

-457 TAPPD
+457 IAPPD

-470 NRDNVII
+470 NRDNVIV

-526 EINIDKTTPTFKDY
+526 EINIDQTTPTFKDY

-765 DGQADSITRR
+765 DGQADSITRK
-775 IIAKKKI
+775 IIA
-782 KLFPMLIRCHIYG
+782 
-795 KKNCEGPE
+795 
-803 GWESND
+803 
-809 NAPWY
+809 
-814 DPKGTYGDE
+814 
-823 IKGALANGYS
+823 
-833 VEEMKQ
+833 
-839 YFDYIMGFAN
+839 
-849 YCFNKSHAATYSYIS
+849 
-864 IMTAWLKKYY
+864 
-874 PVQFMSAVL
+874 
-883 SMSNEDKRKK
+883 
-893 YMSIC
+893 
-898 EQSMNIKISTPD
+898 
-910 INLSQK
+910 
-916 SFTPNQNNILYGIS
+916 
-930 SVKGVGESSLID
+930 
-942 IIQNRPYKN
+942 
-951 LEDALNKI
+951 
-959 PKKSFNKRVAINL
+959 
-972 IKSGAFDFEDSNRYN
+972 
-987 LINKFY
+987 
-993 DLRKEKDERY
+993 
-1003 DPNSYNEFV
+1003 
-1012 CMQFEHDTLGYSITY
+1012 
-1027 KSWWDNICLEE
+1027 
-1038 KVSNEATLLSTKE
+1038 
-1051 IVDKKGRLMAFI
+1051 
-1063 ELEINNCKINATVY
+1063 
-1077 SNKYSRYVSCFDTNL
+1077 
-1092 TKKIYVEG
+1092 
-1100 QKQNGKKDG
+1100 
-1109 ETILI
+1109 
-1114 INKAKRIAA
+1114 

>member
-1 MDFVHLHFHTSY
+1 MSFIHLHFHTSY

-26 SRIKELG
+26 NRIKELN

-46 GIPEF
+46 GVPEF
-51 QTECINN
+51 YNECINN

-71 WDIKECS
+71 WDMNECS
-78 KTLEERQADALNR
+78 KSLEERQKNALEK
-91 AIEAGVLP
+91 AINVGVLP
-99 DNYLETKHK
+99 KNYLETKHK

-117 DYMYDT
+117 PYMYDT

-135 IGWHNLVK
+135 KGWHNLVK

-164 LRKYSEGI
+164 LKKYNEGI
-172 ICQSACIGSPMAQL
+172 ICQSACIGSAMAQL
-186 LINNRI
+186 IINDKT
-192 EEAEQ
+192 EEAER
-197 LILEWKDIF
+197 LILQWKDIF
-206 KDRFYLEIQ
+206 SDRFYLEIQ

-229 MELCKKHNINPVATN
+229 MELCKKHNIEPVATN

-254 EDHDTLLCIGTNK
+254 DDHDTLLCIGTGK
-267 KKNDTNRMKYSN
+267 KKKDVNRMKYSN

-284 SKEEM
+284 SEEEM
-289 ISSFNNQLKTINEE
+289 YSSFEKQLKDIPNNLQNE
-303 YNNQYNNSYIDFYME
+303 YISFYSK
-318 ALNNTNVIA
+318 AIKNTNVIS
-327 NRIDNNIKL
+327 NRIENNIKL
-336 GSDKPL
+336 GSNKPL
-342 FSDVKVP
+342 FSNVKVP
-349 HNLTPEQYL
+349 YGLKPEEYL

-363 NGLYKYLSNN
+363 KGLYKYLN
-373 KELNTRIYEKRLAF
+373 KHNEYDVNEYEKRLSL
-387 ELDIIIN
+387 ELDIIIS
-394 KGFAPYIIA
+394 KGFAPYILA

-410 AKTHDCP
+410 AKNNNCP

-436 TNNIDPIKYNLLFS
+436 TNNIDPIKYKLLFS

-457 TAPPD
+457 TAAPD
-462 IDIDFDYN
+462 IDVDFSYN
-470 NRDNVII
+470 NRDSVIT
-477 HLEEYYGKEKVAH
+477 HLETYYGKEKVAH

-496 MGVKSGLKDV
+496 MGVKSGIKDV
-506 GRVLDMPFDLVNNQI
+506 GRVLDIPYELVNNKI

-526 EINIDKTTPTFKDY
+526 DINLDKATPTFKDY
-540 DSLKDGNDN
+540 DNLKDGNEN

-554 IEFNKLEKQ
+554 IEFNKLEEE

-598 VPTRLDKNT
+598 VPTRLDKET

-642 KLINEELS
+642 NFIDKDLT
-650 IENLYDC
+650 IEDLYNC
-657 VDITDS
+657 VDLTDKKIY
-663 QLYEYI
+663 QYI
-669 SDKNTDAMFQ
+669 ANKNTDAMFQ
-679 IESNLMK
+679 IESGLMK
-686 KIIDEIKPTEF
+686 NIIDEIKPTEF

-716 DKEYA
+716 DKDYA
-721 NVKNGIENIKFP
+721 DVKNGIKDIRYPIKGVENI
-733 LKGIDN
+733 LN
-739 ILKETYGTILYQ
+739 ETYGTILYQ
-751 EQLMAISKQVSGFN
+751 EQLMAISKQVSGFD
-765 DGQADSITRR
+765 DGQADSITRK
-775 IIAKKKI
+775 IVAKKKV

-795 KKNCEGPE
+795 KRNCEGPE
-803 GWESND
+803 GWENDD

-814 DPKGTYGDE
+814 DPKGKYGRE
-823 IKGALANGYS
+823 IKGALSNGYTP
-833 VEEMKQ
+833 EEMHK

-864 IMTAWLKKYY
+864 MLTAWLKKNY
-874 PVQFMSAVL
+874 PTQFMAAVL

-898 EQSMNIKISTPD
+898 EQKMHIRISTPN
-910 INLSQK
+910 INLSNK
-916 SFTPNQNNILYGIS
+916 LFTPNKNNILYGIS
-930 SVKGVGESSLID
+930 SIKGIGQSSLID
-942 IIQNRPYKN
+942 IIKNRPYKS

-959 PKKSFNKRVAINL
+959 TKKSFNKRVAINL
-972 IKSGAFDFEDSNRYN
+972 IKSGAFDYEDNNRYK

-1003 DPNSYNEFV
+1003 NPEEYNEAI
-1012 CMQFEHDTLGYSITY
+1012 CMQFEQDTLGYSITY
-1027 KSWWDNICLEE
+1027 KSWWDSICTEE
-1038 KVSNEATLLSTKE
+1038 KISGEANLLNVKE
-1051 IVDKKGRLMAFI
+1051 ITDKKGRLMAFA
-1063 ELEINNCKINATVY
+1063 ELEINNCKVNATIY
-1077 SNKYSRYVSCFDTNL
+1077 AFKYSKYISCFDTNL

-1109 ETILI
+1109 ETVLI
-1114 INKAKRIAA
+1114 INKAQRLLT

>member
-51 QTECINN
+51 QAECINN

-373 KELNTRIYEKRLAF
+373 KELDTRIYEKRLAF

-403 VYEYTNW
+403 VCEYTNW

-470 NRDNVII
+470 NRDNVIV

-642 KLINEELS
+642 KLINKELS

-765 DGQADSITRR
+765 DGQADSITRK
-775 IIAKKKI
+775 IIA
-782 KLFPMLIRCHIYG
+782 
-795 KKNCEGPE
+795 
-803 GWESND
+803 
-809 NAPWY
+809 
-814 DPKGTYGDE
+814 
-823 IKGALANGYS
+823 
-833 VEEMKQ
+833 
-839 YFDYIMGFAN
+839 
-849 YCFNKSHAATYSYIS
+849 
-864 IMTAWLKKYY
+864 
-874 PVQFMSAVL
+874 
-883 SMSNEDKRKK
+883 
-893 YMSIC
+893 
-898 EQSMNIKISTPD
+898 
-910 INLSQK
+910 
-916 SFTPNQNNILYGIS
+916 
-930 SVKGVGESSLID
+930 
-942 IIQNRPYKN
+942 
-951 LEDALNKI
+951 
-959 PKKSFNKRVAINL
+959 
-972 IKSGAFDFEDSNRYN
+972 
-987 LINKFY
+987 
-993 DLRKEKDERY
+993 
-1003 DPNSYNEFV
+1003 
-1012 CMQFEHDTLGYSITY
+1012 
-1027 KSWWDNICLEE
+1027 
-1038 KVSNEATLLSTKE
+1038 
-1051 IVDKKGRLMAFI
+1051 
-1063 ELEINNCKINATVY
+1063 
-1077 SNKYSRYVSCFDTNL
+1077 
-1092 TKKIYVEG
+1092 
-1100 QKQNGKKDG
+1100 
-1109 ETILI
+1109 
-1114 INKAKRIAA
+1114 

>member
-164 LRKYSEGI
+164 LRKYNEGI

-267 KKNDTNRMKYSN
+267 KKNDANRMKYSN

-303 YNNQYNNSYIDFYME
+303 YNNQYNNSYIDYYME

-336 GSDKPL
+336 GSGKPL

-373 KELNTRIYEKRLAF
+373 KELDTRIYEKRLAF

-470 NRDNVII
+470 NRDNVIV

-526 EINIDKTTPTFKDY
+526 EINIDQTTPTFKDY

-554 IEFNKLEKQ
+554 VEFNKLEKQ

-650 IENLYDC
+650 IENLYNC

-765 DGQADSITRR
+765 DGQADSITRK
-775 IIAKKKI
+775 IIA
-782 KLFPMLIRCHIYG
+782 
-795 KKNCEGPE
+795 
-803 GWESND
+803 
-809 NAPWY
+809 
-814 DPKGTYGDE
+814 
-823 IKGALANGYS
+823 
-833 VEEMKQ
+833 
-839 YFDYIMGFAN
+839 
-849 YCFNKSHAATYSYIS
+849 
-864 IMTAWLKKYY
+864 
-874 PVQFMSAVL
+874 
-883 SMSNEDKRKK
+883 
-893 YMSIC
+893 
-898 EQSMNIKISTPD
+898 
-910 INLSQK
+910 
-916 SFTPNQNNILYGIS
+916 
-930 SVKGVGESSLID
+930 
-942 IIQNRPYKN
+942 
-951 LEDALNKI
+951 
-959 PKKSFNKRVAINL
+959 
-972 IKSGAFDFEDSNRYN
+972 
-987 LINKFY
+987 
-993 DLRKEKDERY
+993 
-1003 DPNSYNEFV
+1003 
-1012 CMQFEHDTLGYSITY
+1012 
-1027 KSWWDNICLEE
+1027 
-1038 KVSNEATLLSTKE
+1038 
-1051 IVDKKGRLMAFI
+1051 
-1063 ELEINNCKINATVY
+1063 
-1077 SNKYSRYVSCFDTNL
+1077 
-1092 TKKIYVEG
+1092 
-1100 QKQNGKKDG
+1100 
-1109 ETILI
+1109 
-1114 INKAKRIAA
+1114 

>member
-327 NRIDNNIKL
+327 NRIDDNIKL

-554 IEFNKLEKQ
+554 VEFNKLEKQ

-765 DGQADSITRR
+765 DGQADSITRK
-775 IIAKKKI
+775 IIA
-782 KLFPMLIRCHIYG
+782 
-795 KKNCEGPE
+795 
-803 GWESND
+803 
-809 NAPWY
+809 
-814 DPKGTYGDE
+814 
-823 IKGALANGYS
+823 
-833 VEEMKQ
+833 
-839 YFDYIMGFAN
+839 
-849 YCFNKSHAATYSYIS
+849 
-864 IMTAWLKKYY
+864 
-874 PVQFMSAVL
+874 
-883 SMSNEDKRKK
+883 
-893 YMSIC
+893 
-898 EQSMNIKISTPD
+898 
-910 INLSQK
+910 
-916 SFTPNQNNILYGIS
+916 
-930 SVKGVGESSLID
+930 
-942 IIQNRPYKN
+942 
-951 LEDALNKI
+951 
-959 PKKSFNKRVAINL
+959 
-972 IKSGAFDFEDSNRYN
+972 
-987 LINKFY
+987 
-993 DLRKEKDERY
+993 
-1003 DPNSYNEFV
+1003 
-1012 CMQFEHDTLGYSITY
+1012 
-1027 KSWWDNICLEE
+1027 
-1038 KVSNEATLLSTKE
+1038 
-1051 IVDKKGRLMAFI
+1051 
-1063 ELEINNCKINATVY
+1063 
-1077 SNKYSRYVSCFDTNL
+1077 
-1092 TKKIYVEG
+1092 
-1100 QKQNGKKDG
+1100 
-1109 ETILI
+1109 
-1114 INKAKRIAA
+1114 

>member
-164 LRKYSEGI
+164 LRKYNEGI

-267 KKNDTNRMKYSN
+267 KKNDANRMKYSN

-336 GSDKPL
+336 GSGKPL

-373 KELNTRIYEKRLAF
+373 KELDTRIYEKRLAF

-470 NRDNVII
+470 NRDNVIV

-549 EQKQW
+549 EEKQW

-642 KLINEELS
+642 KLINKELS

-765 DGQADSITRR
+765 DGQADSITRK
-775 IIAKKKI
+775 IIA
-782 KLFPMLIRCHIYG
+782 
-795 KKNCEGPE
+795 
-803 GWESND
+803 
-809 NAPWY
+809 
-814 DPKGTYGDE
+814 
-823 IKGALANGYS
+823 
-833 VEEMKQ
+833 
-839 YFDYIMGFAN
+839 
-849 YCFNKSHAATYSYIS
+849 
-864 IMTAWLKKYY
+864 
-874 PVQFMSAVL
+874 
-883 SMSNEDKRKK
+883 
-893 YMSIC
+893 
-898 EQSMNIKISTPD
+898 
-910 INLSQK
+910 
-916 SFTPNQNNILYGIS
+916 
-930 SVKGVGESSLID
+930 
-942 IIQNRPYKN
+942 
-951 LEDALNKI
+951 
-959 PKKSFNKRVAINL
+959 
-972 IKSGAFDFEDSNRYN
+972 
-987 LINKFY
+987 
-993 DLRKEKDERY
+993 
-1003 DPNSYNEFV
+1003 
-1012 CMQFEHDTLGYSITY
+1012 
-1027 KSWWDNICLEE
+1027 
-1038 KVSNEATLLSTKE
+1038 
-1051 IVDKKGRLMAFI
+1051 
-1063 ELEINNCKINATVY
+1063 
-1077 SNKYSRYVSCFDTNL
+1077 
-1092 TKKIYVEG
+1092 
-1100 QKQNGKKDG
+1100 
-1109 ETILI
+1109 
-1114 INKAKRIAA
+1114 

>member
-164 LRKYSEGI
+164 LRKYNEGI

-267 KKNDTNRMKYSN
+267 KKNDANRMKYSN

-303 YNNQYNNSYIDFYME
+303 YKNQYNNSYIDFYME

-336 GSDKPL
+336 GSGKPL

-373 KELNTRIYEKRLAF
+373 KELDTRIYEKRLAF

-470 NRDNVII
+470 NRDNVIV

-765 DGQADSITRR
+765 DGQADSITRK
-775 IIAKKKI
+775 IIA
-782 KLFPMLIRCHIYG
+782 
-795 KKNCEGPE
+795 
-803 GWESND
+803 
-809 NAPWY
+809 
-814 DPKGTYGDE
+814 
-823 IKGALANGYS
+823 
-833 VEEMKQ
+833 
-839 YFDYIMGFAN
+839 
-849 YCFNKSHAATYSYIS
+849 
-864 IMTAWLKKYY
+864 
-874 PVQFMSAVL
+874 
-883 SMSNEDKRKK
+883 
-893 YMSIC
+893 
-898 EQSMNIKISTPD
+898 
-910 INLSQK
+910 
-916 SFTPNQNNILYGIS
+916 
-930 SVKGVGESSLID
+930 
-942 IIQNRPYKN
+942 
-951 LEDALNKI
+951 
-959 PKKSFNKRVAINL
+959 
-972 IKSGAFDFEDSNRYN
+972 
-987 LINKFY
+987 
-993 DLRKEKDERY
+993 
-1003 DPNSYNEFV
+1003 
-1012 CMQFEHDTLGYSITY
+1012 
-1027 KSWWDNICLEE
+1027 
-1038 KVSNEATLLSTKE
+1038 
-1051 IVDKKGRLMAFI
+1051 
-1063 ELEINNCKINATVY
+1063 
-1077 SNKYSRYVSCFDTNL
+1077 
-1092 TKKIYVEG
+1092 
-1100 QKQNGKKDG
+1100 
-1109 ETILI
+1109 
-1114 INKAKRIAA
+1114 

>member
-336 GSDKPL
+336 GSGKPL

-373 KELNTRIYEKRLAF
+373 KELDTRIYEKRLAF

-470 NRDNVII
+470 NRDNVIV

-642 KLINEELS
+642 KLINKELS

-765 DGQADSITRR
+765 DGQADSITRK
-775 IIAKKKI
+775 IIA
-782 KLFPMLIRCHIYG
+782 
-795 KKNCEGPE
+795 
-803 GWESND
+803 
-809 NAPWY
+809 
-814 DPKGTYGDE
+814 
-823 IKGALANGYS
+823 
-833 VEEMKQ
+833 
-839 YFDYIMGFAN
+839 
-849 YCFNKSHAATYSYIS
+849 
-864 IMTAWLKKYY
+864 
-874 PVQFMSAVL
+874 
-883 SMSNEDKRKK
+883 
-893 YMSIC
+893 
-898 EQSMNIKISTPD
+898 
-910 INLSQK
+910 
-916 SFTPNQNNILYGIS
+916 
-930 SVKGVGESSLID
+930 
-942 IIQNRPYKN
+942 
-951 LEDALNKI
+951 
-959 PKKSFNKRVAINL
+959 
-972 IKSGAFDFEDSNRYN
+972 
-987 LINKFY
+987 
-993 DLRKEKDERY
+993 
-1003 DPNSYNEFV
+1003 
-1012 CMQFEHDTLGYSITY
+1012 
-1027 KSWWDNICLEE
+1027 
-1038 KVSNEATLLSTKE
+1038 
-1051 IVDKKGRLMAFI
+1051 
-1063 ELEINNCKINATVY
+1063 
-1077 SNKYSRYVSCFDTNL
+1077 
-1092 TKKIYVEG
+1092 
-1100 QKQNGKKDG
+1100 
-1109 ETILI
+1109 
-1114 INKAKRIAA
+1114 

>member
-117 DYMYDT
+117 NYMYDT

-303 YNNQYNNSYIDFYME
+303 YNNQYNNSYINFYME

-373 KELNTRIYEKRLAF
+373 KELDTRIYEKRLAF

-470 NRDNVII
+470 NRDNVIV

-554 IEFNKLEKQ
+554 VEFNKLEKQ

-765 DGQADSITRR
+765 DGQADSITRK
-775 IIAKKKI
+775 IIA
-782 KLFPMLIRCHIYG
+782 
-795 KKNCEGPE
+795 
-803 GWESND
+803 
-809 NAPWY
+809 
-814 DPKGTYGDE
+814 
-823 IKGALANGYS
+823 
-833 VEEMKQ
+833 
-839 YFDYIMGFAN
+839 
-849 YCFNKSHAATYSYIS
+849 
-864 IMTAWLKKYY
+864 
-874 PVQFMSAVL
+874 
-883 SMSNEDKRKK
+883 
-893 YMSIC
+893 
-898 EQSMNIKISTPD
+898 
-910 INLSQK
+910 
-916 SFTPNQNNILYGIS
+916 
-930 SVKGVGESSLID
+930 
-942 IIQNRPYKN
+942 
-951 LEDALNKI
+951 
-959 PKKSFNKRVAINL
+959 
-972 IKSGAFDFEDSNRYN
+972 
-987 LINKFY
+987 
-993 DLRKEKDERY
+993 
-1003 DPNSYNEFV
+1003 
-1012 CMQFEHDTLGYSITY
+1012 
-1027 KSWWDNICLEE
+1027 
-1038 KVSNEATLLSTKE
+1038 
-1051 IVDKKGRLMAFI
+1051 
-1063 ELEINNCKINATVY
+1063 
-1077 SNKYSRYVSCFDTNL
+1077 
-1092 TKKIYVEG
+1092 
-1100 QKQNGKKDG
+1100 
-1109 ETILI
+1109 
-1114 INKAKRIAA
+1114 

>member
-51 QTECINN
+51 QAECINN

-117 DYMYDT
+117 NYMYDT

-373 KELNTRIYEKRLAF
+373 KELDTRIYEKRLAF

-403 VYEYTNW
+403 VHEYTNW

-470 NRDNVII
+470 NRDNVIV

-642 KLINEELS
+642 KLINKELS

-765 DGQADSITRR
+765 DGQADSITRK
-775 IIAKKKI
+775 IIA
-782 KLFPMLIRCHIYG
+782 
-795 KKNCEGPE
+795 
-803 GWESND
+803 
-809 NAPWY
+809 
-814 DPKGTYGDE
+814 
-823 IKGALANGYS
+823 
-833 VEEMKQ
+833 
-839 YFDYIMGFAN
+839 
-849 YCFNKSHAATYSYIS
+849 
-864 IMTAWLKKYY
+864 
-874 PVQFMSAVL
+874 
-883 SMSNEDKRKK
+883 
-893 YMSIC
+893 
-898 EQSMNIKISTPD
+898 
-910 INLSQK
+910 
-916 SFTPNQNNILYGIS
+916 
-930 SVKGVGESSLID
+930 
-942 IIQNRPYKN
+942 
-951 LEDALNKI
+951 
-959 PKKSFNKRVAINL
+959 
-972 IKSGAFDFEDSNRYN
+972 
-987 LINKFY
+987 
-993 DLRKEKDERY
+993 
-1003 DPNSYNEFV
+1003 
-1012 CMQFEHDTLGYSITY
+1012 
-1027 KSWWDNICLEE
+1027 
-1038 KVSNEATLLSTKE
+1038 
-1051 IVDKKGRLMAFI
+1051 
-1063 ELEINNCKINATVY
+1063 
-1077 SNKYSRYVSCFDTNL
+1077 
-1092 TKKIYVEG
+1092 
-1100 QKQNGKKDG
+1100 
-1109 ETILI
+1109 
-1114 INKAKRIAA
+1114 

>member
-373 KELNTRIYEKRLAF
+373 KELDTRIYEKRLAF

-470 NRDNVII
+470 NRDNVIV

-549 EQKQW
+549 EEKQW

-642 KLINEELS
+642 KLINKELS

-765 DGQADSITRR
+765 DGQADSITRK
-775 IIAKKKI
+775 IIA
-782 KLFPMLIRCHIYG
+782 
-795 KKNCEGPE
+795 
-803 GWESND
+803 
-809 NAPWY
+809 
-814 DPKGTYGDE
+814 
-823 IKGALANGYS
+823 
-833 VEEMKQ
+833 
-839 YFDYIMGFAN
+839 
-849 YCFNKSHAATYSYIS
+849 
-864 IMTAWLKKYY
+864 
-874 PVQFMSAVL
+874 
-883 SMSNEDKRKK
+883 
-893 YMSIC
+893 
-898 EQSMNIKISTPD
+898 
-910 INLSQK
+910 
-916 SFTPNQNNILYGIS
+916 
-930 SVKGVGESSLID
+930 
-942 IIQNRPYKN
+942 
-951 LEDALNKI
+951 
-959 PKKSFNKRVAINL
+959 
-972 IKSGAFDFEDSNRYN
+972 
-987 LINKFY
+987 
-993 DLRKEKDERY
+993 
-1003 DPNSYNEFV
+1003 
-1012 CMQFEHDTLGYSITY
+1012 
-1027 KSWWDNICLEE
+1027 
-1038 KVSNEATLLSTKE
+1038 
-1051 IVDKKGRLMAFI
+1051 
-1063 ELEINNCKINATVY
+1063 
-1077 SNKYSRYVSCFDTNL
+1077 
-1092 TKKIYVEG
+1092 
-1100 QKQNGKKDG
+1100 
-1109 ETILI
+1109 
-1114 INKAKRIAA
+1114 

>member
-284 SKEEM
+284 SLEEM

-373 KELNTRIYEKRLAF
+373 KELDTRIYEKRLAF

-470 NRDNVII
+470 NRDNVIV

-570 ARAFEGIPRNFGVH
+570 ARAFERIPRNFGVH

-765 DGQADSITRR
+765 DGQADSITRK
-775 IIAKKKI
+775 IIA
-782 KLFPMLIRCHIYG
+782 
-795 KKNCEGPE
+795 
-803 GWESND
+803 
-809 NAPWY
+809 
-814 DPKGTYGDE
+814 
-823 IKGALANGYS
+823 
-833 VEEMKQ
+833 
-839 YFDYIMGFAN
+839 
-849 YCFNKSHAATYSYIS
+849 
-864 IMTAWLKKYY
+864 
-874 PVQFMSAVL
+874 
-883 SMSNEDKRKK
+883 
-893 YMSIC
+893 
-898 EQSMNIKISTPD
+898 
-910 INLSQK
+910 
-916 SFTPNQNNILYGIS
+916 
-930 SVKGVGESSLID
+930 
-942 IIQNRPYKN
+942 
-951 LEDALNKI
+951 
-959 PKKSFNKRVAINL
+959 
-972 IKSGAFDFEDSNRYN
+972 
-987 LINKFY
+987 
-993 DLRKEKDERY
+993 
-1003 DPNSYNEFV
+1003 
-1012 CMQFEHDTLGYSITY
+1012 
-1027 KSWWDNICLEE
+1027 
-1038 KVSNEATLLSTKE
+1038 
-1051 IVDKKGRLMAFI
+1051 
-1063 ELEINNCKINATVY
+1063 
-1077 SNKYSRYVSCFDTNL
+1077 
-1092 TKKIYVEG
+1092 
-1100 QKQNGKKDG
+1100 
-1109 ETILI
+1109 
-1114 INKAKRIAA
+1114 

>member
-51 QTECINN
+51 QAECINN

-373 KELNTRIYEKRLAF
+373 KELDTRIYEKRLAF

-470 NRDNVII
+470 NRDNVIV

-549 EQKQW
+549 EEKQW

-642 KLINEELS
+642 KLINKELS

-765 DGQADSITRR
+765 DGQADSITRK
-775 IIAKKKI
+775 IIA
-782 KLFPMLIRCHIYG
+782 
-795 KKNCEGPE
+795 
-803 GWESND
+803 
-809 NAPWY
+809 
-814 DPKGTYGDE
+814 
-823 IKGALANGYS
+823 
-833 VEEMKQ
+833 
-839 YFDYIMGFAN
+839 
-849 YCFNKSHAATYSYIS
+849 
-864 IMTAWLKKYY
+864 
-874 PVQFMSAVL
+874 
-883 SMSNEDKRKK
+883 
-893 YMSIC
+893 
-898 EQSMNIKISTPD
+898 
-910 INLSQK
+910 
-916 SFTPNQNNILYGIS
+916 
-930 SVKGVGESSLID
+930 
-942 IIQNRPYKN
+942 
-951 LEDALNKI
+951 
-959 PKKSFNKRVAINL
+959 
-972 IKSGAFDFEDSNRYN
+972 
-987 LINKFY
+987 
-993 DLRKEKDERY
+993 
-1003 DPNSYNEFV
+1003 
-1012 CMQFEHDTLGYSITY
+1012 
-1027 KSWWDNICLEE
+1027 
-1038 KVSNEATLLSTKE
+1038 
-1051 IVDKKGRLMAFI
+1051 
-1063 ELEINNCKINATVY
+1063 
-1077 SNKYSRYVSCFDTNL
+1077 
-1092 TKKIYVEG
+1092 
-1100 QKQNGKKDG
+1100 
-1109 ETILI
+1109 
-1114 INKAKRIAA
+1114 

>member
-51 QTECINN
+51 QAECINN

-267 KKNDTNRMKYSN
+267 KKNDANRMKYSN

-373 KELNTRIYEKRLAF
+373 KELDTRIYEKRLAF

-470 NRDNVII
+470 NRDNVIV

-765 DGQADSITRR
+765 DGQADSITRK
-775 IIAKKKI
+775 IIA
-782 KLFPMLIRCHIYG
+782 
-795 KKNCEGPE
+795 
-803 GWESND
+803 
-809 NAPWY
+809 
-814 DPKGTYGDE
+814 
-823 IKGALANGYS
+823 
-833 VEEMKQ
+833 
-839 YFDYIMGFAN
+839 
-849 YCFNKSHAATYSYIS
+849 
-864 IMTAWLKKYY
+864 
-874 PVQFMSAVL
+874 
-883 SMSNEDKRKK
+883 
-893 YMSIC
+893 
-898 EQSMNIKISTPD
+898 
-910 INLSQK
+910 
-916 SFTPNQNNILYGIS
+916 
-930 SVKGVGESSLID
+930 
-942 IIQNRPYKN
+942 
-951 LEDALNKI
+951 
-959 PKKSFNKRVAINL
+959 
-972 IKSGAFDFEDSNRYN
+972 
-987 LINKFY
+987 
-993 DLRKEKDERY
+993 
-1003 DPNSYNEFV
+1003 
-1012 CMQFEHDTLGYSITY
+1012 
-1027 KSWWDNICLEE
+1027 
-1038 KVSNEATLLSTKE
+1038 
-1051 IVDKKGRLMAFI
+1051 
-1063 ELEINNCKINATVY
+1063 
-1077 SNKYSRYVSCFDTNL
+1077 
-1092 TKKIYVEG
+1092 
-1100 QKQNGKKDG
+1100 
-1109 ETILI
+1109 
-1114 INKAKRIAA
+1114 

>member
-373 KELNTRIYEKRLAF
+373 KELDTRIYEKRLAF

-470 NRDNVII
+470 NRDNVIV

-549 EQKQW
+549 EQEQW

-765 DGQADSITRR
+765 DGQADSITRK
-775 IIAKKKI
+775 IIA
-782 KLFPMLIRCHIYG
+782 
-795 KKNCEGPE
+795 
-803 GWESND
+803 
-809 NAPWY
+809 
-814 DPKGTYGDE
+814 
-823 IKGALANGYS
+823 
-833 VEEMKQ
+833 
-839 YFDYIMGFAN
+839 
-849 YCFNKSHAATYSYIS
+849 
-864 IMTAWLKKYY
+864 
-874 PVQFMSAVL
+874 
-883 SMSNEDKRKK
+883 
-893 YMSIC
+893 
-898 EQSMNIKISTPD
+898 
-910 INLSQK
+910 
-916 SFTPNQNNILYGIS
+916 
-930 SVKGVGESSLID
+930 
-942 IIQNRPYKN
+942 
-951 LEDALNKI
+951 
-959 PKKSFNKRVAINL
+959 
-972 IKSGAFDFEDSNRYN
+972 
-987 LINKFY
+987 
-993 DLRKEKDERY
+993 
-1003 DPNSYNEFV
+1003 
-1012 CMQFEHDTLGYSITY
+1012 
-1027 KSWWDNICLEE
+1027 
-1038 KVSNEATLLSTKE
+1038 
-1051 IVDKKGRLMAFI
+1051 
-1063 ELEINNCKINATVY
+1063 
-1077 SNKYSRYVSCFDTNL
+1077 
-1092 TKKIYVEG
+1092 
-1100 QKQNGKKDG
+1100 
-1109 ETILI
+1109 
-1114 INKAKRIAA
+1114 